1 MPSSPWTSAQEV
13 VTCCV
18 MLVGQHVATSS
29 TRRTHV
35 QECCHR
41 VDWGGQLDMSTS
53 LFPEV
58 VPETDAN
65 PEHKILIFNCKHN
78 ITASSSSATLEQAEW
93 NTFVTMCVS
102 WCNKWN
108 LGLLDNQH
116 LFQPNPAWVVNKQ
129 LYRTLAALPIYRL
142 QLYKLLWTVDFHHW
156 AQHGRLASCE
166 TLSCALGTVYLNA
179 LLTTHQT
186 MLTQHYT
193 KICHCYFAQ

>member
-1 MPSSPWTSAQEV
+1 MQQNYLNTKNTNYVNVPCSLIKIGNACLISQNSTYCITTCHLAHELRHRKL
-13 VTCCV
+13 TCCV

-102 WCNKWN
+102 
-108 LGLLDNQH
+108 
-116 LFQPNPAWVVNKQ
+116 
-129 LYRTLAALPIYRL
+129 
-142 QLYKLLWTVDFHHW
+142 
-156 AQHGRLASCE
+156 
-166 TLSCALGTVYLNA
+166 
-179 LLTTHQT
+179 
-186 MLTQHYT
+186 
-193 KICHCYFAQ
+193 